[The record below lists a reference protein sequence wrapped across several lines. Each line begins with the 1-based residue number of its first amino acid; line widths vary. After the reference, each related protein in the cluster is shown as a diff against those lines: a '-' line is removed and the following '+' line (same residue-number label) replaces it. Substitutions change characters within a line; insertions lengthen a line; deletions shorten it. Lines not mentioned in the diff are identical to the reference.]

1 MMMTTAEHETTGKLS
16 TFHIV
21 DQGYD
26 ISAVDKFTQEA
37 YALIDRLSDA
47 LLKSETELA
56 EFKKA
61 HISKEEDVALSVK
74 MITLAEAE
82 ASKYVAEQTARADE
96 KLEETSTLC
105 DSLLKDAKQEKETI
119 EAEVDT
125 LKENH
130 SIMLERL
137 IALHSNELNALTKA
151 AAELAETNK

>member
-1 MMMTTAEHETTGKLS
+1 MTTSEHEATGKLS

-21 DQGYD
+21 EQGYD

-61 HISKEEDVALSVK
+61 HLGKEEEVSLSVR

-82 ASKYVAEQTARADE
+82 ASKYVAEQTAKADE
-96 KLEETSTLC
+96 KLEETSALC
-105 DSLLKDAKQEKETI
+105 DSLVKDAKQEKETI
-119 EAEVDT
+119 EAEVGV

-130 SIMLERL
+130 STMLDRL
-137 IALHSNELNALTKA
+137 IALHSNELSALTA
-151 AAELAETNK
+151 AVKELAETDK